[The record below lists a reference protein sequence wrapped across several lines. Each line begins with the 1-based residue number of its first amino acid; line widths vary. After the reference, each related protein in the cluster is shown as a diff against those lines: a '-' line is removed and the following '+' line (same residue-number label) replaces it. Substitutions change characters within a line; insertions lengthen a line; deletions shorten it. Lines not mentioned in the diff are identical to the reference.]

1 MFNASTVTLKYNDC
15 IVLTGTRSSITR
27 LWNLDVPSPA
37 AAPPTSVAN
46 TPQVASVPSTANAVI
61 NNPNLAAR
69 IAFYHAS
76 MFSPAISTWCA
87 AIDAG
92 HFTSWPELT
101 SAQVRQYPPQ
111 SIAMVKGHLDQER
124 ANVRSTK
131 PTTEKH
137 EITTSHP
144 VPDPTPESLAPET
157 AALKTHFLYADCQP
171 ATGQIYTDPTGRFLV
186 PSVSGNSYI
195 LVVYDYDSTFI
206 HAEPMKNRTKEVIL
220 AAYQRVISLLKSRGL
235 QPKLQKLDNEA
246 SQVLQQYMVEEHIN
260 FQLVTPGLHR
270 RNAAERAIRTLK
282 NHFIAG
288 LCTTAADFPLTLWD
302 QLLPQALMTLNL
314 LRTLQINPRL
324 LAWSQVHE
332 PFDFNRTPLAPPGTR
347 VLVHEKPSLR
357 GTCSPLA
364 VDGW

>member
-1 MFNASTVTLKYNDC
+1 LFNASTVTVKYKDC
-15 IVLTGTRSSITR
+15 IVLTGTRLSITR
-27 LWNLDVPSPA
+27 LWNLNVPRTAS
-37 AAPPTSVAN
+37 APPLSVAD
-46 TPQVASVPSTANAVI
+46 TPEIASTTSTANAVI
-61 NNPNLAAR
+61 NNPNLAER

-76 MFSPAISTWCA
+76 MFSPALSTWCA

-101 SAQVRQYPPQ
+101 SVQVRRYPPQ

-131 PTTEKH
+131 LTAEKH

-144 VPDPTPESLAPET
+144 VPDPTPESLAPEP

-186 PSVSGNSYI
+186 PSVSRNSYI

-220 AAYQRVISLLKSRGL
+220 AAYQRVISLLKSHGL
-235 QPKLQKLDNEA
+235 QPKLQKLDNKA

-260 FQLVTPGLHR
+260 FQLVPPGLHR
-270 RNAAERAIRTLK
+270 QQSAQFGPSKI
-282 NHFIAG
+282 I
-288 LCTTAADFPLTLWD
+288 
-302 QLLPQALMTLNL
+302 LLPDYA
-314 LRTLQINPRL
+314 PRQPTFL
-324 LAWSQVHE
+324 SLC
-332 PFDFNRTPLAPPGTR
+332 GTNSCHKR
-347 VLVHEKPSLR
+347 S
-357 GTCSPLA
+357 
-364 VDGW
+364 